1 MTYTINNN
9 SVNVWIRDYDDTMD
23 LSPETDAGA
32 VYLNNG
38 RTLEQE
44 LGEGSMVSNV
54 VTVNSAMSK
63 VIDET
68 YDGAYESLV
77 LKGRSLV
84 NLCPNKVIDYVATS
98 DWDGFNGLGQAS
110 NTKGYS
116 WKTLQDLKPNTKYF
130 ISCYVETFDVG
141 KGEYYLFNN
150 NNQSTVFNDTL
161 TIYSTGLHKWVLT
174 SKIEFT
180 EEVFVALRCQNA
192 YARGA
197 IKIRDIMVIPYQE
210 GMENWDV
217 PFFTGLCDVK
227 MPVVKNI
234 GKNLFD
240 INKIENAEIAGAYN
254 YVKIPIHPNKEY
266 SCSYDA
272 NFSTTGYVNIGF
284 STTPWGASDVIV
296 SWLCHPLSSTSQ
308 GIRKFSSG
316 KYDYVYINW
325 SEVSAYPHET
335 YRKIFETL
343 QIEESSTQTSYESY
357 KSNTL
362 TTPEEII
369 LRSLPNGAQDTYNP
383 LTGEYVKRVG
393 EVVLNNDKK
402 WSKTYRADST
412 IVSTFQLQLDDL
424 LTRAEGNVDDLII
437 DKIFTSQSHAIW
449 DKNIEGI
456 HNKKN
461 YLFVNINN
469 SRMNGD
475 TVDSFK
481 SWLLSNPIK
490 VQYELAEPII
500 KKVEPK
506 GHPFA
511 YEDGHVILESGHQGQ
526 SLLPTMDYSTVI
538 NRTGQIKSIGEQS
551 LRQDKQIN
559 KLEQMLVSNI
569 IAMNYNNTL
578 LKLNLTMNE
587 VK

>member
-1 MTYTINNN
+1 MDYVINKNAKN
-9 SVNVWIRDYDDTMD
+9 AWIRDNDDTMD
-23 LSPETDAGA
+23 LSPETDAGT

-63 VIDET
+63 VIDGT
-68 YDGAYESLV
+68 YDGAYESCV
-77 LKGRSLV
+77 FKGQT
-84 NLCPNKVIDYVATS
+84 KWIDNDTNEIL
-98 DWDGFNGLGQAS
+98 DGF
-110 NTKGYS
+110 
-116 WKTLQDLKPNTKYF
+116 
-130 ISCYVETFDVG
+130 
-141 KGEYYLFNN
+141 
-150 NNQSTVFNDTL
+150 
-161 TIYSTGLHKWVLT
+161 
-174 SKIEFT
+174 
-180 EEVFVALRCQNA
+180 VADRNLSL
-192 YARGA
+192 
-197 IKIRDIMVIPYQE
+197 I
-210 GMENWDV
+210 
-217 PFFTGLCDVK
+217 DVK
-227 MPVVKNI
+227 IPILRNV
-234 GKNLFD
+234 GKNLFSFQGKEESRYYRATSGD
-240 INKIENAEIAGAYN
+240 PVGHSSVDSYCVSVLPNMTYTITITGKNSIAHISYWTKGKHYVGGFPNISDAKAKTFTTSSQCH
-254 YVKIPIHPNKEY
+254 YVKFSLHKEGIT
-266 SCSYDA
+266 SCQFEKSSVA
-272 NFSTTGYVNIGF
+272 
-284 STTPWGASDVIV
+284 TP
-296 SWLCHPLSSTSQ
+296 
-308 GIRKFSSG
+308 
-316 KYDYVYINW
+316 Y
-325 SEVSAYPHET
+325 EPH
-335 YRKIFETL
+335 
-343 QIEESSTQTSYESY
+343 
-357 KSNTL
+357 KSNAL
-362 TTPEEII
+362 TTSEEII
-369 LRSLPNGAQDTYNP
+369 LRSLPNGVQDTYNP

-511 YEDGHVILESGHQGQ
+511 YESGHVILESGYQSQ
-526 SLLPTMDYSTVI
+526 SLLPIMDYSTVV

-559 KLEQMLVSNI
+559 KLEQMLVGNI